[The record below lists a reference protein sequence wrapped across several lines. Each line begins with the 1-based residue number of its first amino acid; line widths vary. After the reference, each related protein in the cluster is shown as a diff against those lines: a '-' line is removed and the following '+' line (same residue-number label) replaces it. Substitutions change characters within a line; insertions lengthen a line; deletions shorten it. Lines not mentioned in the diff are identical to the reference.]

1 MLIIY
6 CYSGW
11 CFIELLQRINLRD
24 HNDMMNSDEIDISRQ
39 QFLIQLFE
47 QTKGDPTV
55 QVSMYDIGDRLG
67 LDRDIASTVAQEL
80 IGSMLVEI
88 RTLSGG
94 IGISADGLQMAQKL
108 IGPAASSGDESTK
121 LDDAPVL
128 NSSRRQAVEQIASE
142 LKNQA
147 GSLGLDFDT
156 LTELLA
162 DLKTI
167 DAQLGSSRPK
177 TAIIRE
183 SLRSILAVCKNSRDN
198 KISDRIRTLVGS

>member
-1 MLIIY
+1 MI
-6 CYSGW
+6 
-11 CFIELLQRINLRD
+11 RLRD
-24 HNDMMNSDEIDISRQ
+24 DNDMMNSDEIGISGQ
-39 QFLIQLFE
+39 QFLTQLFE

-55 QVSMYDIGDRLG
+55 QVSMYDIGDQLG
-67 LDRDIASTVAQEL
+67 LDRDIASAVAQEL

-108 IGPAASSGDESTK
+108 IGPAASSGNEFAK

-128 NSSRRQAVEQIASE
+128 NSSGRQVVEQIASE
-142 LKNQA
+142 LKNQT

-156 LTELLA
+156 LTEFMA

-183 SLRSILAVCKNSRDN
+183 CLLSVLAVLKNSSDN
-198 KISDRIRTLVGS
+198 KTAGRIRTLVGS

>member
-1 MLIIY
+1 
-6 CYSGW
+6 
-11 CFIELLQRINLRD
+11 
-24 HNDMMNSDEIDISRQ
+24 MMNLNEIDTTGQ

-47 QTKGDPTV
+47 QTKGDSNL

-67 LDRDIASTVAQEL
+67 LDRDIASAVAQEL

-94 IGISADGLQMAQKL
+94 IGISAEGSQMAQKL
-108 IGPAASSGDESTK
+108 IGPAESSGDGFAK
-121 LDDAPVL
+121 LDDAPLL
-128 NSSRRQAVEQIASE
+128 NTSGRQAVERIASE
-142 LKNQA
+142 LKDQT

-156 LTELLA
+156 LTELMA

-177 TAIIRE
+177 TAIIRAC
-183 SLRSILAVCKNSRDN
+183 LRSILAILTIFGEN
-198 KISDRIRTLVGS
+198 KVSERIRTMVGS